1 MPEGNPTDPTSAGS
15 LTRIGVLAGGDEGG
29 VRGEPMPRVESMS
42 TEDKPADEAAEMKRK
57 FKEALDKKNAKH
69 RDGEAHLDGDSAVHG
84 THGAV
89 QTKREF
95 RRKSG

>member
-1 MPEGNPTDPTSAGS
+1 MPEGNPTQTTSAGS
-15 LTRIGVLAGGDEGG
+15 CNWFRGATGVEGG
-29 VRGEPMPRVESMS
+29 GGEERMPRVGSMS
-42 TEDKPADEAAEMKRK
+42 TEDKPTDEAAEMKRK

-69 RDGEAHLDGDSAVHG
+69 RDGEAHLDGDSSVHG

>member
-1 MPEGNPTDPTSAGS
+1 
-15 LTRIGVLAGGDEGG
+15 
-29 VRGEPMPRVESMS
+29 MS
-42 TEDKPADEAAEMKRK
+42 TDEKPQDAAAEEQKRK

-69 RDGEAHLDGDSAVHG
+69 REGEAHLDGESTVQG
-84 THGAV
+84 THGPV

>member
-1 MPEGNPTDPTSAGS
+1 
-15 LTRIGVLAGGDEGG
+15 
-29 VRGEPMPRVESMS
+29 MS
-42 TEDKPADEAAEMKRK
+42 TDENPSAASDEMKRK

-69 RDGEAHLDGDSAVHG
+69 RDGEANLDGDSPVHG

-89 QTKREF
+89 TKREF